1 LWISTGITQQLD
13 AVAKVQTEVGHR
25 VPASAALAGST
36 DPGGAPPVMGVQFIA
51 LDKPKLAQFHIG
63 SDHGAML
70 ITVAAASPAATAGL
84 RVGDVVIRFDGTPI
98 ATNADLQNAVARV
111 PPHGKVPVEFWRG
124 GQEKASSASIQF

>member
-1 LWISTGITQQLD
+1 MRRADMLRAFAFAACLIAGCS
-13 AVAKVQTEVGHR
+13 AAPP
-25 VPASAALAGST
+25 PASSPSTAPQQAA
-36 DPGGAPPVMGVQFIA
+36 PQ
-51 LDKPKLAQFHIG
+51 QE
-63 SDHGAML
+63 
-70 ITVAAASPAATAGL
+70 ASV